1 MLQLQQARQ
10 QALEAEEV
18 ADGVM
23 TNLSTQRDVVNKMKA
38 NMRTIGAELSSARQS
53 IGRMLQPPSCSFSGR
68 YVVTLGL
75 AVQRRMKAGAGRV
88 ESALAGVGPRNGEF

>member
-53 IGRMLQPPSCSFSGR
+53 IGRMLQRAQQNRLVTPQRLSPSCSFSGR
-68 YVVTLGL
+68 YVCSTC
-75 AVQRRMKAGAGRV
+75 R
-88 ESALAGVGPRNGEF
+88 